1 MQPMLAAQAD
11 LLLQTKYESW
21 DQFAQPSLVRG
32 GEGEDEMNKSRNK
45 KSSGL
50 CKNSDFE
57 GTVTLPTSKRGPA
70 NAWLL
75 FCVGA
80 WVVVVLGGMRG
91 RHTVRGSLGLG
102 ETHVRQG

>member
-1 MQPMLAAQAD
+1 MQLMLAAQAD
-11 LLLQTKYESW
+11 HLLQTKYESW

-50 CKNSDFE
+50 CKDSDFE

-70 NAWLL
+70 NSWLL

-80 WVVVVLGGMRG
+80 WGVVGAGWNEG
-91 RHTVRGSLGLG
+91 EAHCEGKPGVR
-102 ETHVRQG
+102 